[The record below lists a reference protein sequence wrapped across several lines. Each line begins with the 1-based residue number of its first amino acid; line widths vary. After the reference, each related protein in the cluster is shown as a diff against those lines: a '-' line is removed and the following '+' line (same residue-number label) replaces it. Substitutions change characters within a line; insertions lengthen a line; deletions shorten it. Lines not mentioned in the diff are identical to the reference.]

1 MLDEDKNK
9 LNDQVIDTMND
20 KLVLMRDWKNTFSSG
35 HGRRVLMDIIDSTF
49 MYDTVFTGNSRTY
62 YNAAFQDFGKKILD
76 TLATA
81 DPDTF
86 VWVHKQRSNYLQ
98 KIMDDDFKNAKQIDK
113 VRRETL

>member
-1 MLDEDKNK
+1 MFDEDSKK
-9 LNDQVIDTMND
+9 HAESVIDDMN
-20 KLVLMRDWKNTFSSG
+20 KKISLMHDWKNTFSTD

-81 DPDTF
+81 DPETF
-86 VWVHKQRSNYLQ
+86 VWVHKQRSNYLT
-98 KIMDDDFKNAKQIDK
+98 KLMDDDFEAAKEIDRGRNK
-113 VRRETL
+113 